1 MNKSPSSRQPLSDV
15 QLKKSTVRFYEGSFL
30 DSILR
35 NVLHPGGLK
44 LTEQL
49 AVLADIDEK
58 SIVLDIASGRGV
70 SAIFLAK
77 RFRCK
82 VVGMDL
88 SKGMIKKA
96 ADLAKT
102 EMASDRVVFEVG
114 DSERLPFKTGAFDA
128 IISECALCL
137 FPTKKRALSEM
148 YRVLKD
154 GGKIALSD
162 VTLDQTPRELRSS
175 LSFFSC
181 VAGAESQGALQ
192 SLFEDVGFVEV
203 AAIDASQVIV
213 DLYESLKRQSFLL
226 KPLLKIVGVS
236 CGCVDLKNMEEFGR
250 IAEQL
255 ILEGKLGY
263 SVLMGKKPFSASV
276 AK

>member
-1 MNKSPSSRQPLSDV
+1 MNKSSSSSQPLCDV

-30 DSILR
+30 DSILK

-49 AVLADIDEK
+49 AVLADIKEK
-58 SIVLDIASGRGV
+58 SVVLDVASGRGI
-70 SAIFLAK
+70 SATYLAK
-77 RFRCK
+77 RFNCQ
-82 VVGMDL
+82 VVGADL

-96 ADLAKT
+96 AYLAKA
-102 EMASDRVVFEVG
+102 EAVSDRVFFEVC
-114 DSERLPFKTGAFDA
+114 DAEKLPFKTEAFDA

-137 FPTKKRALSEM
+137 FPTEKRALSET
-148 YRVLKD
+148 YRILKE

-181 VAGAESQGALQ
+181 IAGAKSQDALQ
-192 SLFEDVGFVEV
+192 TLFEDVGFVEV
-203 AAIDASQVIV
+203 AAIDTSQVIV
-213 DLYESLKRQSFLL
+213 DLYESLKRQSSLL
-226 KPLLKIVGVS
+226 KPLLKIVGES
-236 CGCVDLKNMEEFGR
+236 CGCIDLKNIEEFGR
-250 IAEQL
+250 TAEQL

-263 SVLMGKKPFSASV
+263 SVLIGKKPFSASV

>member
-1 MNKSPSSRQPLSDV
+1 MNQSTSSRQPLSDV

-30 DSILR
+30 DLILK

-58 SIVLDIASGRGV
+58 SIVLDIASGKGV

-77 RFRCK
+77 SFSCK
-82 VVGMDL
+82 VVGVDL

-96 ADLAKT
+96 TDLAKA
-102 EMASDRVVFEVG
+102 EMVSERVVFEVG
-114 DSERLPFKTGAFDA
+114 DAEKLPFKTGAFDA
-128 IISECALCL
+128 IISECSLCL
-137 FPTKKRALSEM
+137 FPAKKRALSEM

-162 VTLDQTPRELRSS
+162 VTLDQTRRELRNK
-175 LSFFSC
+175 LLFFSC
-181 VAGAESQGALQ
+181 IAGAESLGALQ
-192 SLFEDVGFVEV
+192 SLFKDVGFVEV
-203 AAIDASQVIV
+203 TAIDASQVIV
-213 DLYESLKRQSFLL
+213 DLYKSLKRQSFLL
-226 KPLLKIVGVS
+226 KPLLKIVEDS
-236 CGCVDLKNMEEFGR
+236 HGCVDLKNMEEFGR
-250 IAEQL
+250 TAEQL

-263 SVLMGKKPFSASV
+263 GVLIGRKPFH
-276 AK
+276 

>member
-1 MNKSPSSRQPLSDV
+1 MSGV
-15 QLKKSTVRFYEGSFL
+15 QLKKSTVGFYEGGFL
-30 DSILR
+30 NCILR

-58 SIVLDIASGRGV
+58 STVLDVASGKGV
-70 SAIFLAK
+70 SAVFLAK
-77 RFRCK
+77 RFSCE
-82 VVGMDL
+82 VVGVDL

-102 EMASDRVVFEVG
+102 EMVSDRVVFEVG
-114 DSERLPFKTGAFDA
+114 DAEKLPFKTGAFDS

-148 YRVLKD
+148 HRVLKD

-162 VTLDQTPRELRSS
+162 VTLDQTRRELRKK
-175 LSFFSC
+175 LLFFSC
-181 VAGAESQGALQ
+181 IAGAESLGALQ
-192 SLFEDVGFVEV
+192 SLFEGGGFVEV
-203 AAIDASQVIV
+203 TAIDASQVIV
-213 DLYESLKRQSFLL
+213 DLYEKLKRQSFLL
-226 KPLLKIVGVS
+226 KPLLKIVGS
-236 CGCVDLKNMEEFGR
+236 SHGCVDLKNMEEFGR
-250 IAEQL
+250 TAEKL

-263 SVLMGKKPFSASV
+263 GVLIGRKPFH
-276 AK
+276 